1 MVLRPSK
8 VRILPP
14 PLMGFFKK
22 SKKEPKDLK
31 ELLSQFKILNKDLE
45 RISQELEDLKK
56 KHSFSVQKIGI
67 VRYNPFSQVG
77 GDQSFSLAFLD
88 EDNDGVVI
96 TSYYTR
102 EGNRVYGKSIKGGKS
117 EYSLSEE
124 EKQAII
130 KAQNGKERK
139 EKLNNEASN
148 SGGSGSR

>member
-1 MVLRPSK
+1 
-8 VRILPP
+8 
-14 PLMGFFKK
+14 MGFFKK

-31 ELLSQFKILNKDLE
+31 GLLGQFKILNKDLE
-45 RISQELEDLKK
+45 RIDQELEDLKK

-88 EDNDGVVI
+88 EDNDGVII

-102 EGNRVYGKSIKGGKS
+102 EGNRVYGKPIKGGKS
-117 EYSLSEE
+117 DYSLSEE

-139 EKLNNEASN
+139 GKLNNEAAD
-148 SGGSGSR
+148 SGGSGSH

>member
-1 MVLRPSK
+1 M
-8 VRILPP
+8 I
-14 PLMGFFKK
+14 GFFKK

-45 RISQELEDLKK
+45 RIDQELEGLKK

-77 GDQSFSLAFLD
+77 GDQSFSLAALD
-88 EDNDGVVI
+88 GNNDGVII

-102 EGNRVYGKSIKGGKS
+102 EGNRVYGKPVKGGKS

-130 KAQNGKERK
+130 KAQNGKER
-139 EKLNNEASN
+139 EGKLNNETAD
-148 SGGSGSR
+148 SGGSGSH

>member
-1 MVLRPSK
+1 MMS
-8 VRILPP
+8 
-14 PLMGFFKK
+14 FFKK

-45 RISQELEDLKK
+45 RVDQELEDLKK

-88 EDNDGVVI
+88 EGNDGVVI
-96 TSYYTR
+96 TSHYTR
-102 EGNRVYGKSIKGGKS
+102 EGNRVYGKPIKGGKS
-117 EYSLSEE
+117 DYSLSEE

-139 EKLNNEASN
+139 GKLNNEAAN
-148 SGGSGSR
+148 SGGSGSH

>member
-1 MVLRPSK
+1 MD
-8 VRILPP
+8 
-14 PLMGFFKK
+14 FFKK

-31 ELLSQFKILNKDLE
+31 GLLSQFKILNKDLE

-56 KHSFSVQKIGI
+56 KYYFSVQKIGI

-88 EDNDGVVI
+88 GDNDGVVI

-102 EGNRVYGKSIKGGKS
+102 EGNRVYGKPVRGGKS

-139 EKLNNEASN
+139 GKLNNEAAN
-148 SGGSGSR
+148 SGDSGSR